1 MGRIQIPD
9 YVIHDI
15 GDIQTLSQEYSWG
28 ITDLQVPNTWKVTD
42 GKGVTVAVLDTGCP
56 LNHDDLQTSIDLNK
70 AKSCISDED
79 IYDLAGHGCIRP
91 FDKIYTSE
99 WGLTTIEDFFEKVN
113 GPTHLNDEGYIIK
126 DITNLNI
133 KTLSMNSFGDTE
145 PKRVV
150 AVHKLNYDGPIFK
163 ITTSDGEIGLTP
175 WHPVFN
181 LQLQR
186 GNCKKIKKTR
196 ADKLKLSDR
205 IMVSNISEDFN
216 DYIHIQYNKTSVKLD
231 EDVAYILGLIHSDG
245 HICKD
250 PTQYRVSFFNKNH
263 AIGNEFKTILTS
275 IFNINVKYRDSH
287 KKSNVGEWYV
297 DDKSFHDFLMDL
309 GIPKGN
315 KTIKIDVSNKI
326 TKSPHSV
333 IFSYY
338 AGIIDGDG
346 SVSKH
351 SGRIRIISSS
361 KDFVNNTVLLFRT
374 LGIRASKSDHSI
386 KNDRGKFKKSI
397 NPCYCI
403 RIASNKKLQS
413 FLRHKI
419 SENYKNQRNR
429 YSTKIVN
436 IEQINY
442 TGNLYDL
449 TVEDNNNYVANGI
462 IVSNTHVAGIIAARN
477 NFYGTVG
484 VAPEATIIPV
494 KVLNKSGMS
503 QRSSVEDGLDYCIA
517 IKPDIIN
524 MSLGGSAPMPS
535 IKYRIDKL
543 IAMGIPIVC
552 SAGNNGK
559 NQVLYPANY
568 DEVFAIGSYSPGM
581 IRKRSSFSSF
591 GDELDFSAPG
601 QEILSTWLNNQY
613 AVLSGTSMAAPFVA
627 GVLALLLSK
636 YKKDKK
642 NLTVAEI
649 KQLLISSCLEAGR
662 EGFDQE
668 FGWGII
674 YPEKLVATSSNVP
687 PKVKPPRKPSFFDRF
702 KRMFNK

>member
-79 IYDLAGHGCIRP
+79 IYDLAGHG
-91 FDKIYTSE
+91 
-99 WGLTTIEDFFEKVN
+99 
-113 GPTHLNDEGYIIK
+113 
-126 DITNLNI
+126 
-133 KTLSMNSFGDTE
+133 
-145 PKRVV
+145 
-150 AVHKLNYDGPIFK
+150 
-163 ITTSDGEIGLTP
+163 
-175 WHPVFN
+175 
-181 LQLQR
+181 
-186 GNCKKIKKTR
+186 
-196 ADKLKLSDR
+196 
-205 IMVSNISEDFN
+205 
-216 DYIHIQYNKTSVKLD
+216 
-231 EDVAYILGLIHSDG
+231 
-245 HICKD
+245 
-250 PTQYRVSFFNKNH
+250 
-263 AIGNEFKTILTS
+263 
-275 IFNINVKYRDSH
+275 
-287 KKSNVGEWYV
+287 
-297 DDKSFHDFLMDL
+297 
-309 GIPKGN
+309 
-315 KTIKIDVSNKI
+315 
-326 TKSPHSV
+326 
-333 IFSYY
+333 
-338 AGIIDGDG
+338 
-346 SVSKH
+346 
-351 SGRIRIISSS
+351 
-361 KDFVNNTVLLFRT
+361 
-374 LGIRASKSDHSI
+374 
-386 KNDRGKFKKSI
+386 
-397 NPCYCI
+397 
-403 RIASNKKLQS
+403 
-413 FLRHKI
+413 
-419 SENYKNQRNR
+419 
-429 YSTKIVN
+429 
-436 IEQINY
+436 
-442 TGNLYDL
+442 
-449 TVEDNNNYVANGI
+449 
-462 IVSNTHVAGIIAARN
+462 THVAGIIAARN